1 MRFIFSLFVMLTNA
15 LTYKFHNSI
24 NEFLT
29 KTSFTDYFPGEA
41 QPIVAEVELTNTC
54 GLMNE
59 AYVVVDLATNKQAP
73 FRFRKTNIKT
83 VEGNLLQVQLNEKY
97 DAVET
102 SFQPK
107 PARKKVQMNLSCK
120 NDTSL
125 KDTFKSINDK
135 FKN

>member
-1 MRFIFSLFVMLTNA
+1 MFKIFKNSWALFTGFAILITA
-15 LTYKFHNSI
+15 HGF
-24 NEFLT
+24 
-29 KTSFTDYFPGEA
+29 
-41 QPIVAEVELTNTC
+41 Q
-54 GLMNE
+54 
-59 AYVVVDLATNKQAP
+59 
-73 FRFRKTNIKT
+73 
-83 VEGNLLQVQLNEKY
+83 GNLLQVQLNEKY

-120 NDTSL
+120 SDTSL